1 MNQYRTH
8 TCGILRED
16 HIGQK
21 VVLSGW
27 IDTIRDH
34 GGVTFLDLRDQF
46 GITQIVLHEPQPGN
60 RTAGS
65 DGEDSPL
72 AEFKV
77 SKESVITVSG
87 IVKKRNAETVN
98 ARLETGT
105 VEVHAEKITVQSR
118 AARSLPFEISESKKT
133 REEVRLCH
141 RFLDLRN
148 PDVKKNILFRAKVIS
163 FLRTKMESLG
173 FTEFQTPILTSSSPE
188 GARDYLVPSRKHHGK
203 FYALPQAPQIFKQL
217 LMVSGFDRYFQIAPC
232 FRDEDARADRSP
244 GEFYQLDFEMSFAE
258 QEDVFGVAEAVLYD
272 VFKTFSKKEVSAA
285 PFKRITFA
293 ESMLKYGT
301 DKPDL
306 RNSLVI
312 KDMTQFFADVD
323 FAPFKNIPVR
333 GITAPGAAKQSK
345 SFFERMLAFAMEIG
359 MKGLGYISVTDK
371 DSEGG
376 SGSLKGPIVKFLSEE
391 KQAALRKEMSLNESD
406 VLFFI
411 ADDPKIVDGL
421 AGKIRTELGSQLKL
435 NKDSFELCFIV
446 DFPMYGESEDKLG
459 AIEFTHN
466 PFSMPQGGLEALNTE
481 NPLSI
486 LAWQYDIVCNGV
498 ELASGAVRNLLPEVM
513 TKAFEI
519 AGYTQSDIEK
529 KFPALWNAFHYGAP
543 PHAGMAPGIDR
554 IVMLLT
560 EEENIREVIAFPMNS
575 SAQDLLMNAPCEV
588 TEQQLREVH
597 IKIRQRG

>member
-8 TCGILRED
+8 TCGELREEQ
-16 HIGQK
+16 IGQT

-34 GGVTFLDLRDQF
+34 GGVSFFDLRDQY
-46 GITQIVLHEPQPGN
+46 GITQIVLHE
-60 RTAGS
+60 
-65 DGEDSPL
+65 EC
-72 AEFKV
+72 KV
-77 SKESVITVSG
+77 SKESVITVTG
-87 IVKKRNAETVN
+87 ILKKRSAETVN
-98 ARLETGT
+98 AKIETGT
-105 VEVHAEKITVQSR
+105 VEVHADKITVQSR
-118 AARSLPFEISESKKT
+118 AVSSLPFEISESKKT

-148 PDVKKNILFRAKVIS
+148 PAVKKNIMLRAKVIS
-163 FLRTKMESLG
+163 FLRAKMESLG
-173 FTEFQTPILTSSSPE
+173 FTEIQTPILTSSSPE

-244 GEFYQLDFEMSFAE
+244 GEFYQLDFEMAFAG
-258 QEDVFGVAEAVLYD
+258 QEDVFDVAEKVLYD
-272 VFKTFSKKEVSAA
+272 VFKTFSDKPVSPA
-285 PFKRITFA
+285 PFKRITYA

-306 RNSLVI
+306 RNPLVI
-312 KDMTQFFADVD
+312 EDLTQFFADVD
-323 FAPFKNIPVR
+323 FKPFQNIPVR
-333 GITAPGAAKQSK
+333 GIAAKGAEKQSRA
-345 SFFERMLAFAMEIG
+345 FFERMLVFALEIG
-359 MKGLGYISVTDK
+359 MKGLGYISVMED
-371 DSEGG
+371 GN
-376 SGSLKGPIVKFLSEE
+376 LKGPIVKFLSEE
-391 KQAALRKEMSLNESD
+391 KQKTLRKDLSLKEND

-411 ADDPKIVDGL
+411 ADDPKIVDSL
-421 AGKIRTELGSQLKL
+421 AGKIRTELGNQLKL
-435 NKDSFELCFIV
+435 FKDSFEMCFIV
-446 DFPMYGESEDKLG
+446 DFPMYGESEEPSSSQTC

-466 PFSMPQGGLEALNTE
+466 PFSMPQGGLDALQTKD
-481 NPLSI
+481 PLDI

-498 ELASGAVRNLLPEVM
+498 ELSSGAVRNHLPEVM

-588 TEQQLREVH
+588 TELQLREAH
-597 IKIRQRG
+597 IKVRQRG

>member
-8 TCGILRED
+8 TCGALRDE
-16 HIGQK
+16 HIGLSVK
-21 VVLSGW
+21 LSGW
-27 IDTIRDH
+27 VDTIRDH
-34 GGVTFLDLRDQF
+34 GGVTFLDLRDQY
-46 GITQIVLHEPQPGN
+46 GITQIVLHE
-60 RTAGS
+60 
-65 DGEDSPL
+65 
-72 AEFKV
+72 EFKI

-87 IVKKRNAETVN
+87 SVKKRGAETVN
-98 ARLETGT
+98 AKIETGT
-105 VEVHAEKITVQSR
+105 VEVLAEKIDVQSR
-118 AARSLPFEISESKKT
+118 AVHSLPFEITESKKT

-148 PDVKKNILFRAKVIS
+148 PDVKKNILLRSKVTN
-163 FLRTKMESLG
+163 FLRAKMESLG
-173 FTEFQTPILTSSSPE
+173 FTEIQTPILTSSSPE

-244 GEFYQLDFEMSFAE
+244 GEFYQLDFEMSFAD
-258 QEDVFGVAEAVLYD
+258 QEDVFDVAEKVLYG
-272 VFKTFSKKEVSAA
+272 VFKTFSDKYVSPA

-306 RNSLVI
+306 RNPLVI
-312 KDMTQFFADVD
+312 EDMTDFFADVD
-323 FAPFKNIPVR
+323 FAPFKKIPVR
-333 GITAPGAAKQSK
+333 GIVAQGAAKQSK
-345 SFFERMLAFAMEIG
+345 SFFEKMLAFALEIG
-359 MKGLGYISVTDK
+359 MKGLGYISVI
-371 DSEGG
+371 DSGN
-376 SGSLKGPIVKFLSEE
+376 LKGPIVKFLNEE
-391 KQAALRKEMSLNESD
+391 KQDALRKKMSLKEND

-411 ADDPKIVDGL
+411 ADDPKIVDSL
-421 AGKIRTELGSQLKL
+421 AGKIRTELGKQLKL
-435 NKDSFELCFIV
+435 NKDSFEMCFVV
-446 DFPMYGESEDKLG
+446 DFPMYGESEETG
-459 AIEFTHN
+459 AVEFTHN
-466 PFSMPQGGLEALNTE
+466 PFSMPQGGLQSLETK
-481 NPLSI
+481 NPLDI

-498 ELASGAVRNLLPEVM
+498 ELSSGAVRNHLPEVM

-519 AGYTQSDIEK
+519 AGYTQNDIEK

-543 PHAGMAPGIDR
+543 PHAGMAPGLDR

-597 IKIRQRG
+597 IKLRQRN

>member
-8 TCGILRED
+8 TCGALRDEC
-16 HIGQK
+16 IGQQVK
-21 VVLSGW
+21 LSGW

-34 GGVTFLDLRDQF
+34 GGVSFFDLRDQF
-46 GITQIVLHEPQPGN
+46 GVTQIVLHTEC
-60 RTAGS
+60 
-65 DGEDSPL
+65 
-72 AEFKV
+72 KV

-87 IVKKRNAETVN
+87 VVKKRDAETVN
-98 ARLETGT
+98 SKIETGT
-105 VEVHAEKITVQSR
+105 VEVHADKIDVLSR
-118 AARSLPFEISESKKT
+118 AVHSLPFEISESKKT

-148 PDVKKNILFRAKVIS
+148 PDVKKNIILRSKVTN
-163 FLRTKMESLG
+163 FLRAKMESLG
-173 FTEFQTPILTSSSPE
+173 FTEIQTPILTSSSPE

-244 GEFYQLDFEMSFAE
+244 GEFYQLDFEMSFAG
-258 QEDVFGVAEAVLYD
+258 QEDVFNVAENVLHS
-272 VFKTFSKKEVSAA
+272 VFKNFSDKPVSDA
-285 PFKRITFA
+285 PFQRITYA

-306 RNSLVI
+306 RNPLI
-312 KDMTQFFADVD
+312 IEDMTQFFADVD
-323 FAPFKNIPVR
+323 FAPFKKIPVR
-333 GITAPGAAKQSK
+333 GIAAQGAAKQSK
-345 SFFERMLAFAMEIG
+345 SFFERMLAFALEIG
-359 MKGLGYISVTDK
+359 MKGLGYISVTE
-371 DSEGG
+371 DS
-376 SGSLKGPIVKFLSEE
+376 SLKGPIVKFLSEE
-391 KQAALRKEMSLNESD
+391 KQKILRKNMSLKEND

-421 AGKIRTELGSQLKL
+421 AGKIRTELGNQLKIC
-435 NKDSFELCFIV
+435 KDSFEMCFIV
-446 DFPMYGESEDKLG
+446 DFPMYGECEDSSLGGNSG

-466 PFSMPQGGLEALNTE
+466 PFSMPQGGLEALQTK
-481 NPLSI
+481 NPLDI

-498 ELASGAVRNLLPEVM
+498 ELSSGAVRNHLPEVM

-543 PHAGMAPGIDR
+543 PHAGMAPGLDR

-560 EEENIREVIAFPMNS
+560 GEENIREVIAFPMNS
-575 SAQDLLMNAPCEV
+575 STQDLLMNAPCEV

-597 IKIRQRG
+597 IKVRQKN